1 MHDKDKALVRAEERL
16 PLSRPED
23 IETLRAT
30 IARGATDSE
39 MGLFVQVCQRLRLDP
54 FAKQIYLVK
63 RPGQPA
69 SIQASID
76 GLRVVAERSGDYEGQ
91 QAPQWC
97 GADGVWRDVWLAK
110 EAPAAAKVGVYRRG
124 FREPMVRIAKLDAYK
139 QPGPF
144 WTRMPEHML
153 AKVAEAL
160 ALRAAFP
167 HDLSG
172 IYAPEEMGEHSA
184 HERHLEELREPERKP
199 ERKIERKPEPV
210 VIEVQAEP
218 EHKPEPMP
226 APAVEVI
233 AKVRS
238 IFPEARVVDAEV
250 ERVALD
256 AETELEKAGL
266 TTKTKRGGI
275 VVRFAELGIAQSEL
289 ADYLG
294 RPCAEM
300 TREDLDELMEIASLI
315 RDGRDSWAARYAAK
329 TATRKSR

>member
-1 MHDKDKALVRAEERL
+1 MSEKALARVEERL

-124 FREPMVRIAKLDAYK
+124 FREPMVRIAKLSAYQ

-144 WTRMPEHML
+144 WSRMPEHML

-172 IYAPEEMGEHSA
+172 VYAPEEMGEHGAVIEHDDRSHA
-184 HERHLEELREPERKP
+184 APSKPAPVVREPEV
-199 ERKIERKPEPV
+199 IEVRAEPVRAEPKPEPAKPTKRKATKDEEDAV
-210 VIEVQAEP
+210 LAKVQA
-218 EHKPEPMP
+218 
-226 APAVEVI
+226 VI
-233 AKVRS
+233 
-238 IFPEARVVDAEV
+238 PEARLSLDPDEQ
-250 ERVALD
+250 VAL
-256 AETELEKAGL
+256 AELDPRTQRAALVRRFAAEGVRASDLELWLGCKLTAMQRDQGDELTEILARIKAGID
-266 TTKTKRGGI
+266 TW
-275 VVRFAELGIAQSEL
+275 Q
-289 ADYLG
+289 
-294 RPCAEM
+294 
-300 TREDLDELMEIASLI
+300 
-315 RDGRDSWAARYAAK
+315 AAINARLK
-329 TATRKSR
+329 E